1 LNRRQAT
8 ADYPVSIQMESHH
21 GNDEEDR
28 QMTMMGILGSAI
40 GAILVVA
47 AVAYVRRSRKN
58 SDPIELG
65 VDKKLRP

>member
-1 LNRRQAT
+1 
-8 ADYPVSIQMESHH
+8 MKSHH
-21 GNDEEDR
+21 GIDEEVR
-28 QMTMMGILGSAI
+28 QMTMTEILGSAI

-47 AVAYVRRSRKN
+47 AVAYIRRSRKN